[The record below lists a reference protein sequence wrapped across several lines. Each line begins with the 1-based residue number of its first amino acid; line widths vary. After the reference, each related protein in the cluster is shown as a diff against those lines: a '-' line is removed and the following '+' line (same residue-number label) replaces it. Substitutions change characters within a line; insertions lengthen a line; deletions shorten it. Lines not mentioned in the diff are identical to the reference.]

1 MTQGILDVVQKLG
14 SATPATFTCNVSGV
28 PQPEIRWIH
37 KGVELTSGSGQVSVS
52 VRKSPS
58 GIVVTS
64 VLEFQG
70 PEEEDAGGVQCVA
83 YHVVGGGVRMTA
95 SKANLIVLRK
105 WGCGG
110 VECGGVGGVG
120 GVGMWSVGGV
130 LCGVCEL

>member
-1 MTQGILDVVQKLG
+1 MVQKLG

-37 KGVELTSGSGQVSVS
+37 KEVELTPGSGQVSVS
-52 VRKSPS
+52 VRKSPG

-70 PEEEDAGGVQCVA
+70 LEEEDAGGVQCVG

-105 WGCGG
+105 WGCG
-110 VECGGVGGVG
+110 V
-120 GVGMWSVGGV
+120 WSVGGTV
-130 LCGVCEL
+130 WGCRVWDVECGVCGDVECGIWRVGGVM